1 MKCHE
6 MQNKLEYC
14 VYSHSQIE
22 IHNVLKSPY
31 ASSGRIL

>member
-14 VYSHSQIE
+14 VYIHSQME
-22 IHNVLKSPY
+22 IHNVLKMFI
-31 ASSGRIL
+31 R

>member
-14 VYSHSQIE
+14 VYS
-22 IHNVLKSPY
+22 
-31 ASSGRIL
+31 